1 MTRPSAVVV
10 DATVVVVVGVAV
22 VVVAGAAVVV
32 VGATVAVVGAA
43 VVVTATVAVLVLP
56 LQERQAHKT
65 PAIRRASPN
74 NMMGLIRPMKPVL
87 VSKPSYR
94 LRVGGPALA
103 TIIIRTGK

>member
-1 MTRPSAVVV
+1 VVDATIVVVV
-10 DATVVVVVGVAV
+10 DATV

-32 VGATVAVVGAA
+32 VGATVVVVGAT
-43 VVVTATVAVLVLP
+43 VVVTIMVVVLVLP
-56 LQERQAHKT
+56 LQERQADKT

-74 NMMGLIRPMKPVL
+74 NMMSLIRPMKPVL